1 MKSIFIQNIN
11 FAEYSN
17 CENLEELVKDTYE
30 RLEVITESVLQ
41 NKQKAQE
48 KQKQYYDKNLKKRK
62 NEDIS
67 AGDDVL
73 IYDNTHKRSKGA
85 SLKPRFKGPYR
96 VALAKKDSF
105 KVNVN
110 GKLETHN
117 RKNLRKGM

>member
-1 MKSIFIQNIN
+1 MRNIFIQNIN
-11 FAEYSN
+11 FAKYSN
-17 CENLEELVKDTYE
+17 SENLEELVKDTYE

-48 KQKQYYDKNLKKRK
+48 KQKKYFDKNLKK

-67 AGDDVL
+67 AGNNVL

-85 SLKPRFKGPYR
+85 SLKLRFMGPYR
-96 VALAKKDSF
+96 VELAKKDSF

-110 GKLETHN
+110 GKLETQN
-117 RKNLRKGM
+117 RKDLWKGM